1 MCSLELFAR
10 FLQQMYSGPCK
21 IHVQTFEMEVE
32 LQDICRTSLNTVLK
46 NSSNKYI
53 QRKNVIKPDLV
64 SRASHMFSIA
74 IFSCVSGP
82 LLGRTQKL

>member
-1 MCSLELFAR
+1 
-10 FLQQMYSGPCK
+10 MYSGPCK

-46 NSSNKYI
+46 NSNKYI

-64 SRASHMFSIA
+64 HHTCSASLSSLACLVLYLVGHKSSNQIQALFLI
-74 IFSCVSGP
+74 I
-82 LLGRTQKL
+82 L